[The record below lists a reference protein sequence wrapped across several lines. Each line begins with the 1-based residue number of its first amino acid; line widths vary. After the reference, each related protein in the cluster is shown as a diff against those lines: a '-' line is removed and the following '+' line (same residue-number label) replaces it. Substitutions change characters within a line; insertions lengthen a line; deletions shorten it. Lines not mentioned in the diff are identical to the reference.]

1 MQPEIASGLS
11 MIAKVKYEC
20 KELKNETEMIKIVSD
35 EGFVV
40 EFPVRVYKMQSQ
52 ILFEPFVDMGFLK
65 VGKEHQEIISIKNSG
80 KATGSIEFSHPHGNL
95 INVEPKILKIAAK

>member
-1 MQPEIASGLS
+1 
-11 MIAKVKYEC
+11 
-20 KELKNETEMIKIVSD
+20 
-35 EGFVV
+35 
-40 EFPVRVYKMQSQ
+40 
-52 ILFEPFVDMGFLK
+52 MGFLK